1 MMQGSNG
8 LEKQNG
14 NTSQTNDVSED
25 LRDLV
30 IILSPFTHG
39 LKIFRIIPVITSK
52 LRIFAQWSNKN
63 VAIYYLETQPS
74 NQLDLK

>member
-30 IILSPFTHG
+30 IILPPFYTRSQN
-39 LKIFRIIPVITSK
+39 I
-52 LRIFAQWSNKN
+52 
-63 VAIYYLETQPS
+63 
-74 NQLDLK
+74 

>member
-1 MMQGSNG
+1 MQGSNG

-39 LKIFRIIPVITSK
+39 LKIFRIIPVN
-52 LRIFAQWSNKN
+52 LRNSGFLHNE
-63 VAIYYLETQPS
+63 VTTM
-74 NQLDLK
+74 